1 MEGKQI
7 YNKAKPWELAF
18 FAMNNS
24 ATNAYMFLMMYIS
37 YYATGIAGLGVAAI
51 GIISTATRLWDGITD
66 PIVGMFIDRT
76 NGKFGKF
83 RPFMVLGNIILAVM
97 VLVIYGTTHLVP
109 EGFRLIY
116 YILCYLVYII
126 GYTFQT
132 ACTKAGQSCLTND
145 PAQRPQFALYNTIYS
160 AIVWGGLPVIASGP
174 LYTWAGGFT
183 KEYFLGFCGITIALS
198 GIMTVFSVIGI
209 WSHDN
214 EKYFGGKEEAPKYA
228 LSDYLDVIKH
238 NRAIQMLIFSAA
250 SDSLAG
256 MVKTNSVLM
265 VVLFGIF
272 MGNYSLYGTASGI
285 VTIPSCIIALV
296 GVAYAAKKG
305 MRRVLINFS
314 WLNLSLA
321 GIMLITCVY
330 SYSVGRFGAAMN
342 PVLSIVFVAV
352 YCLLYCSEALSGG
365 IVIPMIADCADY
377 EVVRSGRYVPGMM
390 GTLFS
395 FVDKFI
401 SSLATTIVAFGLVL
415 IGYSEIQPVAEDPMT
430 TPLFI
435 FLLVMYFAA
444 PMLGWIINLI
454 AMKFYPLSKE
464 KMAEIQEQ
472 IAEIKA
478 ETNAH

>member
-1 MEGKQI
+1 
-7 YNKAKPWELAF
+7 
-18 FAMNNS
+18 
-24 ATNAYMFLMMYIS
+24 
-37 YYATGIAGLGVAAI
+37 
-51 GIISTATRLWDGITD
+51 
-66 PIVGMFIDRT
+66 
-76 NGKFGKF
+76 
-83 RPFMVLGNIILAVM
+83 
-97 VLVIYGTTHLVP
+97 
-109 EGFRLIY
+109 
-116 YILCYLVYII
+116 
-126 GYTFQT
+126 
-132 ACTKAGQSCLTND
+132 
-145 PAQRPQFALYNTIYS
+145 
-160 AIVWGGLPVIASGP
+160 
-174 LYTWAGGFT
+174 
-183 KEYFLGFCGITIALS
+183 
-198 GIMTVFSVIGI
+198 
-209 WSHDN
+209 
-214 EKYFGGKEEAPKYA
+214 
-228 LSDYLDVIKH
+228 
-238 NRAIQMLIFSAA
+238 
-250 SDSLAG
+250 
-256 MVKTNSVLM
+256 M